1 MDEIQGEGKQLLK
14 YPQCLHSSD
23 IPARGGGDGGA
34 LEVTLVGGSEGTA
47 ANKSA
52 DSKFH
57 LNTGC
62 ISLQIV
68 LGRLPGLPCLG
79 SPLCGWSRTAFNC
92 SGFPCAHPLSS

>member
-23 IPARGGGDGGA
+23 IPAPGGGGGGV
-34 LEVTLVGGSEGTA
+34 LEVTLMGGSEGTA

-52 DSKFH
+52 DIKFH

-68 LGRLPGLPCLG
+68 LGTAPLFPLPREPIMWAVQNSC
-79 SPLCGWSRTAFNC
+79 
-92 SGFPCAHPLSS
+92 